1 MCESI
6 TQANC
11 KDRPYLW
18 RQIRSSL
25 AKSSEAC
32 KAWAPS
38 GDSTSS
44 WWCKSRCVRPPEK
57 TCIIQ
62 PWFRK
67 NGYPTPS
74 EHGFRPHEK
83 QSKSHNG
90 PRGGYPTP
98 QSHGC
103 YGRCLATPS
112 IGVMV
117 LPMDA
122 SCREVWVT
130 GLKRLVY
137 RQWVS
142 NPIKWPMLVLS
153 HNCAQVTIGTKTVV
167 QRSFLLAQSL
177 LHNRS
182 STDFIN

>member
-1 MCESI
+1 MRWFRFDAVVPLPVLVFYSTHNVPPANKDKITLLMIFNGAHLIVANHYRNWCKFTQVVRVREGQRRVEPT

-38 GDSTSS
+38 GDSTAS

-74 EHGFRPHEK
+74 EHGFRPLEE

-90 PRGGYPTP
+90 SRGGYPTP

-103 YGRCLATPS
+103 
-112 IGVMV
+112 
-117 LPMDA
+117 
-122 SCREVWVT
+122 
-130 GLKRLVY
+130 
-137 RQWVS
+137 
-142 NPIKWPMLVLS
+142 
-153 HNCAQVTIGTKTVV
+153 
-167 QRSFLLAQSL
+167 
-177 LHNRS
+177 
-182 STDFIN
+182 

>member
-1 MCESI
+1 MAHVSPRHNCAQRSEQRLLSKGPSFWHNPCCMTDLI
-6 TQANC
+6 VANHYRNWCKFTQVVRVREGQRRVEPTTQANC

-38 GDSTSS
+38 GDSTAS
-44 WWCKSRCVRPPEK
+44 WWCKSRCVRPPET

-74 EHGFRPHEK
+74 EHGFRPHEE

-90 PRGGYPTP
+90 SRGGYPTP

-103 YGRCLATPS
+103 
-112 IGVMV
+112 
-117 LPMDA
+117 
-122 SCREVWVT
+122 
-130 GLKRLVY
+130 
-137 RQWVS
+137 
-142 NPIKWPMLVLS
+142 
-153 HNCAQVTIGTKTVV
+153 
-167 QRSFLLAQSL
+167 
-177 LHNRS
+177 
-182 STDFIN
+182 